1 VANKLNSNSDARC
14 WRRSTVLLH
23 SGDGFVLCVASVVMD
38 GGAASMHPLV
48 IRLALLVSCVL
59 EVSGAASSYLL

>member
-1 VANKLNSNSDARC
+1 MALPYISHLCECTFA
-14 WRRSTVLLH
+14 LL
-23 SGDGFVLCVASVVMD
+23 VASVAKKYR
-38 GGAASMHPLV
+38 AASMHPLG